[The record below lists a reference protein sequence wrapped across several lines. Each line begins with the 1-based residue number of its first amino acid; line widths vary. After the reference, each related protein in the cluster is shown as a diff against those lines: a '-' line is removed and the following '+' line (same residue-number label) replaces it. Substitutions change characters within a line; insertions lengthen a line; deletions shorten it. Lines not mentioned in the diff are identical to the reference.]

1 LVGEDFRTVVVDLL
15 EELLEEPV
23 LEGVDLAALDLV
35 VLFFGATTLGFGED
49 VLELAEEVDLE
60 LLEREGDDFFEGL
73 VAVDVF
79 GLDVFGLE
87 VFGLEVFGLEVFG
100 FEVFAF
106 EPSDFFD
113 CSVFSFSLP
122 LSLLFL
128 GAASAKLNS
137 AIIPIVNI
145 ESSFDYFIRTHGI

>member
-1 LVGEDFRTVVVDLL
+1 MVGEDFRTVVVDLL

-79 GLDVFGLE
+79 GL
-87 VFGLEVFGLEVFG
+87 EVFGLEVFG

>member
-1 LVGEDFRTVVVDLL
+1 MVGEDFRTVVVDLL

-23 LEGVDLAALDLV
+23 LEGVDLAALDFV

-60 LLEREGDDFFEGL
+60 LLEREDDDFFEGL

-79 GLDVFGLE
+79 GLD
-87 VFGLEVFGLEVFG
+87 VFGLEVFG

>member
-87 VFGLEVFGLEVFG
+87 VFG

>member
-1 LVGEDFRTVVVDLL
+1 MVGEDFRTVVVDLL

-79 GLDVFGLE
+79 GLDVFGLD
-87 VFGLEVFGLEVFG
+87 VFG

-145 ESSFDYFIRTHGI
+145 DSSLDYFIRTHGIYVYSICKRF